1 MREEWKK
8 YLLDENKEYTD
19 EEIMEKFKNAVS
31 YLQAKH
37 MRYDLKMLSKPGN
50 KDEWYHLSDSD
61 KANYLQVF
69 LKERYTLESCEKL
82 ISTMDAAYHL
92 LNISKEEASR
102 FVLY

>member
-37 MRYDLKMLSKPGN
+37 MRYDLKML
-50 KDEWYHLSDSD
+50 
-61 KANYLQVF
+61 
-69 LKERYTLESCEKL
+69 
-82 ISTMDAAYHL
+82 
-92 LNISKEEASR
+92 
-102 FVLY
+102 